1 MIELSLC
8 DLKEIKSILT
18 ERIKRKECWMNAE
31 RGRDYEEYCKKELI
45 YHQDP
50 NHKKLKLIN
59 QQIESI
65 INSI

>member
-1 MIELSLC
+1 MEKLSLC

-18 ERIKRKECWMNAE
+18 ERIKGKECWMNAE
-31 RGRDYEEYCKKELI
+31 RGGDYEEYCKRESI
-45 YHQDP
+45 YNQDP
-50 NHKKLKLIN
+50 NHEKLKLIN